1 MECKRLAICHRRCF
15 VLLQFPWELKVCVV
29 SCKFLVQVL
38 ITVDACQFKN
48 IHCQWCCSDGNWG
61 ILWGV
66 KLDVSVSCQKVL
78 IVCYPSNPWE
88 FCRCRRQSGVLLN
101 YQAQSLSS
109 AESFSKRIEMGVS
122 RSLNPNSIKHWHLK
136 AWTRVVWQTLVGPL
150 WFTFTLEFLGPWRVY
165 VYHMQHD
172 VVIFHHHTWRQLK
185 CRLS

>member
-1 MECKRLAICHRRCF
+1 MSSKMFCSLAISMRTQGLCCELQIFGSGIYHSGCLSVYKRTLSMM
-15 VLLQFPWELKVCVV
+15 LLWWKLRHT
-29 SCKFLVQVL
+29 L
-38 ITVDACQFKN
+38 
-48 IHCQWCCSDGNWG
+48 
-61 ILWGV
+61 GV
-66 KLDVSVSCQKVL
+66 KLDVSANLQKVL
-78 IVCYPSNPWE
+78 IVCYPSNLWE